1 MTLRPALRLPL
12 AAAAGAVAALG
23 FEPWGLWPLTIAAV
37 GALFWLLDRTP
48 NRRAGFATGWAF
60 GWGHFALGLTWIAT
74 AFTYQAKMPAWLGWV
89 AVFGLAMF
97 LAIYAGLAAALT
109 RGLVRRPE
117 ARALMLAAAW
127 MLAEWLRGH
136 LLSGFAWNPL
146 GAVWLGAGGV
156 GLAAAWIGGLGLSG
170 LAVLAGGAVWSC
182 SPSPLRGGRL
192 APLRE
197 RGGGAHSDEEN
208 PHPGPRQG
216 ARLSPSP
223 QGEGIAI
230 AVLVF
235 VVICGGA
242 WASGYLTSA
251 TALSSGPPI
260 HLIQPNIGQGEK
272 YTPDADARHLATYL
286 GLTRA
291 ALAKAPQAPPSL
303 VVWSESSVIDPV
315 EDAGVTDAALLAR
328 LASVLRPGDLLLF
341 GGVALNR
348 DALGEVIGVTNSL
361 YVLDASARLH
371 GRYDK
376 AHLVPLGEYVPLRS
390 VMELIGLARLT
401 PGEIDFAPGPGPQTL
416 ALPGFPS
423 VGAQIC
429 YEIIFPAEVIDEA
442 HRPAWLVNISN
453 DAWFGPTGPPQHLA
467 QARLRAIEE
476 GLPVARATPTGIGAL
491 IDAHGR
497 VLGSLPLGTQGV
509 ISGRLPEPLPPTLF
523 ARFGHWTSFVFG
535 LLLVGGALV
544 IERRKRTLPDNT

>member
-1 MTLRPALRLPL
+1 MTVENGRCIASQSWANRAAVTLRPALRLPL
-12 AAAAGAVAALG
+12 AVVAGAVAALG

-48 NRRAGFATGWAF
+48 NRRAGFGTGWAF
-60 GWGHFALGLTWIAT
+60 GCGHFALGLTWIAT

-97 LAIYAGLAAALT
+97 LAIYAGLAAALA

-117 ARALMLAAAW
+117 ARVLMLAAAW

-146 GAVWLGAGGV
+146 GAVWLGAGNVAQIASGV
-156 GLAAAWIGGLGLSG
+156 GGLGLSG
-170 LAVLAGGAVWSC
+170 FAVLTGGCVW
-182 SPSPLRGGRL
+182 L
-192 APLRE
+192 APRRFAKE
-197 RGGGAHSDEEN
+197 RPWTATLIVFLAIWGGM
-208 PHPGPRQG
+208 Q
-216 ARLSPSP
+216 
-223 QGEGIAI
+223 
-230 AVLVF
+230 
-235 VVICGGA
+235 
-242 WASGYLTSA
+242 
-251 TALSSGPPI
+251 LSSHLQPVAPTSLGSTI

-286 GLTRA
+286 DLTRA

-328 LASVLRPGDLLLF
+328 LASVLRPDDLLLF

-348 DALGEVIGVTNSL
+348 DARGEVVGVTNSL

-423 VGAQIC
+423 VGVQIC